1 MADAIGVPLDEN
13 SLPRNDSEGRKR
25 LSYDQAKQ
33 LVRKS
38 SAHLLQMLDT
48 SKSSPTEMDLDL
60 DSFYYS
66 RLRRRTQFAQQISNT
81 LVAAGIPA
89 DAVAAGA
96 EEAASP
102 SKRRGIGMTL
112 SPGEEYENY
121 QKVQATM
128 MEDDENEDGMDEVPQ
143 EEEEEQDEDEPS
155 ENKAP
160 PLIRSRS
167 ANSKTPKNEAIER
180 EELRKAAG
188 ITIKSAP
195 GRRHAAVHTDR
206 TIRGKEDIARP
217 TPSMIDP
224 LGRFRLFWDIMS
236 ITFIF
241 YNAIVLPFKASFDV
255 EAKDNPFETVLDIFF
270 LIDMALTFNTAVEK
284 EGSIRYNRRLVAE
297 GYLKT
302 WFIVDLIA
310 ALPYGFIFTEDG
322 NYSAT
327 LRKSVKLLRLI
338 RLLRLL
344 RISRIIRRI
353 QNAIFIRS
361 TLSSLMKYCLMV
373 IFINHWFSCTFHAIG
388 SSNIEHSW
396 IRVQELEE
404 PKANKWDRYVAA
416 LYVSVQTLSTIG
428 FGDVAAQS
436 ANERLFCVFA
446 MIVGG
451 GIFAYGI
458 TNIVELV
465 SSLTIQETVFRQ
477 KLDEVNEYMSAR
489 ELPVK
494 LRMEIREFYHNTR
507 QSRESKLNAE
517 QQILNDISSK
527 LRSKIALSINDQF
540 LRKFP
545 FFIGSEPNFL
555 MELAL
560 NMRVIHFAPL
570 EDAIIEGEIGHEM
583 FFIFRGAVEVVK
595 KNVRIGILGENQ
607 YFGEMA
613 ILSPDNRRTATVRT
627 LCFCEL
633 RMLSRARFLEALA
646 LFPGMQSKM
655 AQIAQGRA
663 AAVNL
668 DPVNEKHKQKSSHFS
683 GRNIIATAAAALTLS
698 PPAVKM
704 GQNSF
709 TLGKAQIVAPV
720 NVNAAAPATLT
731 PVLSALSSSPT
742 RHSSAAR
749 LPLEQRPSERF
760 TAHIRTPTSLRIS
773 SNVRRSS
780 GNVSSTGVSPGM
792 SIMIAEV
799 ASLLEEATRRQDLLV
814 TQVLNLKK
822 DLDRIRM
829 PVTDIAEAN
838 HTNGSLSNVF
848 ANSAK

>member
-1 MADAIGVPLDEN
+1 
-13 SLPRNDSEGRKR
+13 
-25 LSYDQAKQ
+25 
-33 LVRKS
+33 
-38 SAHLLQMLDT
+38 
-48 SKSSPTEMDLDL
+48 
-60 DSFYYS
+60 
-66 RLRRRTQFAQQISNT
+66 
-81 LVAAGIPA
+81 
-89 DAVAAGA
+89 
-96 EEAASP
+96 
-102 SKRRGIGMTL
+102 MTL

-121 QKVQATM
+121 QKVQATIM
-128 MEDDENEDGMDEVPQ
+128 DDSVYATDDVPQ
-143 EEEEEQDEDEPS
+143 EEEDEEEELQIPDNTVIPL
-155 ENKAP
+155 NLGRAIKAKRAVDA
-160 PLIRSRS
+160 L
-167 ANSKTPKNEAIER
+167 SKR

-188 ITIKSAP
+188 ITIKNAQQV
-195 GRRHAAVHTDR
+195 AAVHTER
-206 TIRGKEDIARP
+206 PIRGKEDLSRP
-217 TPSMIDP
+217 ITRMIDP
-224 LGRFRLFWDIMS
+224 LGRFRLFWDLTS
-236 ITFIF
+236 ISFIF

-255 EAKDNPFETVLDIFF
+255 NAADNPFETFLDVFF
-270 LIDMALTFNTAVEK
+270 LIDIALTFNTAIEK
-284 EGSIRYNRRLVAE
+284 DGSIRHNRRLVAE
-297 GYLKT
+297 KYFKT
-302 WFIVDLIA
+302 WFIIDLIA
-310 ALPYGFIFTEDG
+310 ALPYGYIFSDNG

-327 LRKSVKLLRLI
+327 LRKSVKLLRLV

-344 RISRIIRRI
+344 RISRILRRI

-396 IRVQELEE
+396 IRTQELEE
-404 PKANKWDRYVAA
+404 PKATKWDRYVAA

-428 FGDVAAQS
+428 FGDVAPQS

-517 QQILNDISSK
+517 QQILNDLSSK

-663 AAVNL
+663 AAINL
-668 DPVNEKHKQKSSHFS
+668 DPGNEKHKQKTSPFS
-683 GRNIIATAAAALTLS
+683 GNSFAAAALSLS
-698 PPAVKM
+698 PPAVKPEL
-704 GQNSF
+704 SVKSHLV
-709 TLGKAQIVAPV
+709 TPV
-720 NVNAAAPATLT
+720 NGIAAPAISAPALT
-731 PVLSALSSSPT
+731 ARPPSPT
-742 RHSSAAR
+742 RHSSATRIA
-749 LPLEQRPSERF
+749 LENRPSERF
-760 TAHIRTPTSLRIS
+760 AAHVRTPTSMRINN
-773 SNVRRSS
+773 NVRRSS
-780 GNVSSTGVSPGM
+780 GGVGASGISPSM
-792 SIMIAEV
+792 SIMINEV

-814 TQVLNLKK
+814 TQVKKLAK
-822 DLDRIRM
+822 DLDKIRTS
-829 PVTDIAEAN
+829 PRDISEKKVI
-838 HTNGSLSNVF
+838 NGSRSDIL
-848 ANSAK
+848 ARNSTDT

>member
-1 MADAIGVPLDEN
+1 MADPNEKISV
-13 SLPRNDSEGRKR
+13 RNDSEDRKR
-25 LSYDQAKQ
+25 KSLDQAKQ

-38 SAHLLQMLDT
+38 SAHVLHMLDT
-48 SKSSPTEMDLDL
+48 TKPSPTEMDLDL
-60 DSFYYS
+60 DAFYYS

-81 LVAAGIPA
+81 LTAAGVPT
-89 DAVAAGA
+89 DAAAAGA
-96 EEAASP
+96 AEAASP
-102 SKRRGIGMTL
+102 SKKRGIGMTL

-128 MEDDENEDGMDEVPQ
+128 MGNDGLFITDVVHQ
-143 EEEEEQDEDEPS
+143 EEDEEDEEEDEKNASTHDKVSPLNRPKDEAF
-155 ENKAP
+155 K
-160 PLIRSRS
+160 
-167 ANSKTPKNEAIER
+167 R

-188 ITIKSAP
+188 ITIKKPPSP
-195 GRRHAAVHTDR
+195 QHAALHTER
-206 TIRGKEDIARP
+206 TIGGKEDISRP
-217 TPSMIDP
+217 TARMIDP
-224 LGRFRLFWDIMS
+224 LGRFRLFWDLTS
-236 ITFIF
+236 ISFIF
-241 YNAIVLPFKASFDV
+241 YNAIVLPFKATFDV
-255 EAKDNPFETVLDIFF
+255 EAKDNPFETFLDIFF
-270 LIDMALTFNTAVEK
+270 LIDIILTFNTAVEK
-284 EGSIRYNRRLVAE
+284 DGSIQYNRRLVA
-297 GYLKT
+297 GIYLKS
-302 WFIVDLIA
+302 WFVVDLIA
-310 ALPYGFIFTEDG
+310 ALPYGYIFTEDG

-344 RISRIIRRI
+344 RISRILRRI

-373 IFINHWFSCTFHAIG
+373 IFINHWFSCIFHAIG
-388 SSNIEHSW
+388 SSNIEQSW
-396 IRVQELEE
+396 IKAQGLED
-404 PKANKWDRYVAA
+404 PMANKWDRYVAA
-416 LYVSVQTLSTIG
+416 LYFSVQTLSTIG
-428 FGDVAAQS
+428 FGDVASQS
-436 ANERLFCVFA
+436 AHERLFCVFA

-507 QSRESKLNAE
+507 QSRESKLNSE
-517 QQILNDISSK
+517 QQILNDLSSK

-545 FFIGSEPNFL
+545 FFTGSEPNFL

-595 KNVRIGILGENQ
+595 KNVRVGILGENQ

-646 LFPGMQSKM
+646 LFPAMQAKM

-663 AAVNL
+663 AAVNF
-668 DPVNEKHKQKSSHFS
+668 DPINEKHKQKSAHFS
-683 GRNIIATAAAALTLS
+683 GNNIMTAAAAFSLS
-698 PPAVKM
+698 PSSL
-704 GQNSF
+704 NSEQKPF
-709 TLGKAQIVAPV
+709 AAPKPHVVTSAAVAPTPTL
-720 NVNAAAPATLT
+720 APA
-731 PVLSALSSSPT
+731 PAPKSPSFA
-742 RHSSAAR
+742 RHLSAAR
-749 LPLEQRPSERF
+749 LPLEQRPSERL
-760 TAHIRTPTSLRIS
+760 TTHIRTPTSVRIN

-780 GNVSSTGVSPGM
+780 GNAGAVGISPVM
-792 SIMIAEV
+792 SIMIGEIT
-799 ASLLEEATRRQDLLV
+799 SLLEESTRRQDLLV
-814 TQVLNLKK
+814 TQVLKLKEG
-822 DLDRIRM
+822 LDRIRM
-829 PVTDIAEAN
+829 PVTDMN
-838 HTNGSLSNVF
+838 DRKNTNGDLADIFEN
-848 ANSAK
+848 NNK